1 MAQDLRD
8 LFREERKKVQRPDM
22 LKGHAQRFENLL
34 EQRLPKEE
42 KSAKQHKFFFMKIA
56 AVLVVAVSIGW
67 FLYQSGRSS
76 VENAVVNTQQST
88 ENQVEKETNR
98 YLSDISPEYKQ
109 IEDYYLASIN
119 AELSQLTV
127 TTENKELID
136 SFMNQLA
143 QLDKEY
149 QRLNAEIEENGI
161 DEQTV
166 SILINNLELRLELL
180 YKLKDKLKQMKK
192 DSLQEMQGAQ
202 A

>member
-8 LFREERKKVQRPDM
+8 LFREERKKVQQPDM

-67 FLYQSGRSS
+67 FLYQSGRNS

-88 ENQVEKETNR
+88 ENQVEKETNM
-98 YLSDISPEYKQ
+98 YLSDISPEYKK

-192 DSLQEMQGAQ
+192 DSLQEMQGVQ